1 MEIERLIRSYI
12 NDLKEKD
19 LLTYERLPDIE
30 LYMEQ
35 LLGFF
40 ERILPELKTNNDD
53 KVLTNSMVNNYVRD
67 EVIERPINKKYAKG
81 QISQLIEVLLL
92 KNVLSL
98 DELKELMDK
107 DSSFNQFVEK
117 YKYIKTSFLNSLTE
131 RIDEIK
137 DDKDKLYEL
146 LLDLAIERSLSDL
159 ISKKI
164 FYYLNRE

>member
-107 DSSFNQFVEK
+107 DSSFNQFVDK